1 MEFFSKKLFKLL
13 CTIIST
19 FFFSRFLKKIENQS
33 DNSNV
38 GIVKEVAYLGSYTK
52 YLIEV
57 NGIQF
62 YSFMQ
67 NSLVSDNLQIKWDD
81 KVEFKFNDSSIFLF
95 ND

>member
-1 MEFFSKKLFKLL
+1 M
-13 CTIIST
+13 CIRDRINI
-19 FFFSRFLKKIENQS
+19 KKIENQS